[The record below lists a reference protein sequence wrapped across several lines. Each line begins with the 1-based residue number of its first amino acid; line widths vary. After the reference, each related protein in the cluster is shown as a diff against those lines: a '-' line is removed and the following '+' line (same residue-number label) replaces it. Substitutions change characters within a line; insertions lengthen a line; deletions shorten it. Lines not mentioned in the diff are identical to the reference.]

1 MHGTIYV
8 ICNIYVLS
16 YTGKMQHIKNV
27 VENRGKRR
35 VEKYNRKWP
44 CGGLSIEGDLKLSV
58 E

>member
-27 VENRGKRR
+27 VENRGGVVYRR
-35 VEKYNRKWP
+35 GFETL
-44 CGGLSIEGDLKLSV
+44 CGVGR
-58 E
+58 

>member
-27 VENRGKRR
+27 VENRGKRGGWK
-35 VEKYNRKWP
+35 KY
-44 CGGLSIEGDLKLSV
+44 
-58 E
+58 

>member
-27 VENRGKRR
+27 VENRGKR
-35 VEKYNRKWP
+35 
-44 CGGLSIEGDLKLSV
+44 GGGKNIRGNGHVGGCL
-58 E
+58 